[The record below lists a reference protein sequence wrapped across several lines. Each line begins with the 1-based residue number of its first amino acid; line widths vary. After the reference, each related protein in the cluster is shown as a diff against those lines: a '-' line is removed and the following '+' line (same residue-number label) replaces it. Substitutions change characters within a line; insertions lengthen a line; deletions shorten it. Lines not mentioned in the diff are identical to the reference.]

1 MAASLFKRLRRLLT
15 QLGWTRTL
23 LTLLLL
29 AAAVLIARFSWDA
42 PLVVDAERAL
52 YDMRATVSAP
62 HVAQD
67 RRIVMVTYTDETLFT
82 TGIRSPVDRA
92 ILTRALAS
100 LDAMGARSI
109 GIDILFDSPTAN
121 DAALTAQLRAMQTPT
136 LLAVAD
142 PTSNPNNI
150 QFEQAQFLTGFVSQV
165 STARTQPASIR
176 LRNDSDNAVRRWP
189 GRAAGSPSLLTVAMA
204 RAGVGAIAG
213 AGPRVTRADSYDQ
226 FGGAIRFRMPDS
238 VAESGGGAEVI
249 EVFAKLPI
257 DLFGDPATAPLLA
270 EQIRGAHVL
279 IGGDIVDSDQFA
291 TPVSG
296 LPDPISGEAR
306 PMIGLEVHAH
316 MLAQI
321 LDNARGRVPTG
332 GTLWMAAILAVAA
345 GAISTLVNRAP
356 WVTAAMLAVQLAL
369 IAVLPFWLQDR
380 GIDTLGLPVAGWAGG
395 WLLGFLGATMAQRAV
410 GAEQR
415 AFAQSALGRYLPR
428 DIAQQIL
435 RDPDRLALHGEKRS
449 IYCLFS
455 DLEGFTKMSHSI
467 APELVARILN
477 AYLDTLS
484 NVVLSHGGTIDKFVG
499 DAVVAFWGAPI
510 ARPDDGQ
517 QAARALVAMVA
528 AGDAFRIDMAAA
540 IGPEAPPI
548 GRTRVGLHFGE
559 AVIGNFGGEG
569 RIQYTALGD
578 AMNTAARLEAANKA
592 LGTSALASEETRAH
606 ELLDMF
612 VPMGR
617 VLLRGR
623 ARAVMIYEPRGD
635 LSAAVRTD
643 VVALVTAHEAGD
655 MVALDAVA
663 ATLTSGPDPDPGIV
677 ALIGRLRATPTG
689 GHYVLP

>member
-1 MAASLFKRLRRLLT
+1 MAASMFKRLRRLLA

-29 AAAVLIARFSWDA
+29 ATAAFVGRFSWEL
-42 PLVVDAERAL
+42 PLIEDAERVL
-52 YDMRATVSAP
+52 YDARATISAP
-62 HVAQD
+62 HVEQD
-67 RRIVMVTYTDETLFT
+67 RRIVMVTYTDETLFA

-100 LDAMGARSI
+100 LDRMGARSI

-121 DAALTAQLRAMQTPT
+121 DAALVAQLRAMQTPT

-150 QFEQAQFLTGFVSQV
+150 QYQQAQFLTGFHRRVT
-165 STARTQPASIR
+165 TAMTRPASIR
-176 LRNDSDNAVRRWP
+176 LTNDGDNVVRRWP
-189 GRAAGSPSLLTVAMA
+189 GRADGSPSLLTVAMA
-204 RAGVGAIAG
+204 AAGVSA
-213 AGPRVTRADSYDQ
+213 RRTRADVYDR
-226 FGGAIRFRMPDS
+226 FSGAVRFRMPSEVADS
-238 VAESGGGAEVI
+238 GDGVEVR

-257 DLFGDPATAPLLA
+257 DLFADPATAPFLV
-270 EQIRGAHVL
+270 EQIRGAHIL

-291 TPVSG
+291 TPLSR
-296 LPDPISGEAR
+296 LPDPVSGEAR
-306 PMIGLEVHAH
+306 PMIGLEVHAN

-321 LDNARGRVPTG
+321 LDGARGRVPTG
-332 GTLWMAAILAVAA
+332 GTLWVAALLAVAA
-345 GAISTLVNRAP
+345 GAISTLINRAP
-356 WVTAAMLAVQLAL
+356 WVTATMLVVQLAL
-369 IAVLPFWLQDR
+369 IAVLPFWLQGR
-380 GIDTLGLPVAGWAGG
+380 GIDTLGLPVAGWAAG

-455 DLEGFTKMSHSI
+455 DLEGFTKMSHAI

-540 IGPEAPPI
+540 IGPDAPPI

-606 ELLDMF
+606 VLLDMF

-623 ARAVMIYEPRGD
+623 ARPVMIYEPRGE
-635 LSAAVRTD
+635 LSEAMRAEVA
-643 VVALVTAHEAGD
+643 ALVAAHEAGD
-655 MVALDAVA
+655 MAIFETIATKLA
-663 ATLTSGPDPDPGIV
+663 AAPDPDPGII
-677 ALIGRLRATPTG
+677 ALLNRLRATPTG